1 MKTLTLS
8 LLAGLLSIT
17 VTASHA
23 QEQDTEL
30 NNIELDEE
38 ITDEQIRDYMKQR
51 QEYQDDPAALK
62 ILDRIQEA
70 AGITEADI
78 ARAQGREPGSDA
90 GAATAGAT
98 AGTSTGE
105 SAAASADH
113 QEHAIQGN
121 PQESEPEFEPDPALA
136 ENAYLHGDYKTALK
150 HYNELAKEG
159 DPHAHLILG
168 IMHQEGQ
175 AVEQDPTKARAY
187 YQRAADYGDRRGQEL
202 AESLEI
208 YMDET
213 KIENSQE
220 QYNKLVEEQKE
231 AGAPEPEPPS
241 GQKWDRGPVTEGGR
255 PALPSVD

>member
-1 MKTLTLS
+1 MMKTLTLS
-8 LLAGLLSIT
+8 LLAGLLSIV

-51 QEYQDDPAALK
+51 EEYQDDPAALE

-70 AGITEADI
+70 AGISEDDI

-90 GAATAGAT
+90 GAAGAT
-98 AGTSTGE
+98 AGASASE
-105 SAAASADH
+105 AAAASADH
-113 QEHAIQGN
+113 QERAIQGN

-136 ENAYLHGDYKTALK
+136 EHAYLQGDYETALK

-175 AVEQDPTKARAY
+175 AVEKDPTKARAY
-187 YQRAADYGDRRGQEL
+187 YQRAGDYGDRRGQEL

-220 QYNKLVEEQKE
+220 QYNKLVEEQRE
-231 AGAPEPEPPS
+231 AGAPEPEPS
-241 GQKWDRGPVTEGGR
+241 SEQK
-255 PALPSVD
+255 